1 MRRGLAIA
9 GSFVLLLAAVTTLV
23 SAQQGPAEGDP
34 LELFAVMMPVF
45 SHARCANC
53 HGGVDPHAESGP
65 LEDTHDGGIIP
76 VGGTCA
82 DSGCHTQSNDADPKT
97 KWQTAAPHHSFG
109 GKSAKELCDM
119 QSPIARRMRP
129 PEDYFHHLETDFLI
143 DLAFV
148 GESGGASPTAPAPPP
163 MKKKEFLSAAR
174 AWLDAGAGCGEWKGK
189 IIQTETFASNYGFP
203 IAGATASIRESAKRV
218 VTLTRANGQTTA
230 DIVMSGHGMQQL
242 VKQDGT
248 CTTTVTN
255 EKDWN
260 NAASAGPKP
269 ATIRFAI
276 AADGTYHIRF
286 RGPPEKTRMS
296 GTDTGVS
303 NCGALPLSLPTDADL
318 EWDPWVYTIR
328 CPPKRAIDRQLGESV
343 DCNLFDPKNW
353 PRLKGE
359 LTRVVFDRK
368 YAFENQSWLIV
379 SPADVSRGDTA
390 ERLPV
395 TVVTEWDFEL
405 VEP

>member
-9 GSFVLLLAAVTTLV
+9 ESCVLLLAAVTTLV
-23 SAQQGPAEGDP
+23 SAQQSSPEGDP

-65 LEDTHDGGIIP
+65 LADTHDGGIIP
-76 VGGTCA
+76 MGATCA
-82 DSGCHTQSNDADPKT
+82 DSGCHTQTDDSNPKT
-97 KWQTAAPHHSFG
+97 QWKTAAPHHSFG

-119 QSPIARRMRP
+119 QSPIAQRMRAP
-129 PEDYFHHLETDFLI
+129 KDYFHHLNGDFLI

-148 GESGGASPTAPAPPP
+148 GRSGGANTSDPAPPP
-163 MKKKEFLSAAR
+163 MQKKPFLIAAR
-174 AWLDAGAGCGEWKGK
+174 AWLDAGAGCKSWNGT
-189 IIQTETFASNYGFP
+189 ITQTETFASNYGFP
-203 IAGATASIRESAKRV
+203 MGEATGSMKESAKRV
-218 VTLTRANGQTTA
+218 VNLRRANGSTTA
-230 DIVMSGHGMQQL
+230 EITMSGHQTLQL
-242 VKQDGT
+242 VTHIGS

-255 EKDWN
+255 VSDWN
-260 NAASAGPKP
+260 NAASTGQNP

-276 AADGTYHIRF
+276 AADGTYQIRF

-343 DCNLFDPKNW
+343 DCNLFDSKNW

-359 LTRVVFDRK
+359 LTRVVFDRSYK
-368 YAFENQSWLIV
+368 FENQSWLIV
-379 SPADVSRGDTA
+379 SPAAVSRGDTG